1 MPFLRSLWRV
11 PACVLVTMAFAA
23 LTPLARLF
31 HRDPER
37 LARLGARAAGLWGR
51 TMCAILGVERT
62 IEGSVPE
69 GPAFLVASN
78 HVSYLDIL
86 LLGSIYPSLFVAKR
100 EIASWPLFG
109 WVARGAGTIFVDR
122 DRPKDVIRAGR
133 EMAETLGVGVPLTIF
148 PEGRSSAGATIL
160 PFMPSL
166 LEPAAQAG
174 IPCFAAA
181 IRYETPGS
189 DAPPAS
195 TVCWHDGSS
204 FPGHFLRLTALPRIV
219 ARVRFAEAPVRS
231 TDRKVLAKSLWESV
245 HRSFEPIR
253 QA

>member
-1 MPFLRSLWRV
+1 MPSLRSLWRV

-31 HRDPER
+31 RNDAADV
-37 LARLGARAAGLWGR
+37 ARLGARFSGRWGR

-62 IEGSVPE
+62 IEGAIPE
-69 GPAFLVASN
+69 GAAFLVASN

-86 LLGSIYPSLFVAKR
+86 VLGSLYPSLFVAKR

-122 DRPKDVIRAGR
+122 ERPKDVLRAGR
-133 EMAETLGVGVPLTIF
+133 EMAESLEAGVSMTIF

-166 LEPAAQAG
+166 LEPAARSG
-174 IPCFAAA
+174 VPCYAAA

-189 DAPPAS
+189 AAAPAS

-204 FPGHFLRLTALPRIV
+204 FPAHFLRMTSLPRIV

-231 TDRKVLAKSLWESV
+231 ADRKELAKTLWENAY
-245 HRSFEPIR
+245 RSFEPIR
-253 QA
+253 QS

>member
-1 MPFLRSLWRV
+1 MPSLRSLWRV
-11 PACVLVTMAFAA
+11 PACVLVTLAFAA
-23 LTPLARLF
+23 MTPVARLF
-31 HRDPER
+31 RRDAPGV
-37 LARLGARAAGLWGR
+37 ARLGARVAGGWGW

-62 IEGSVPE
+62 IEGAIPQ
-69 GPAFLVASN
+69 GPAFLVAAN
-78 HVSYLDIL
+78 HVSYVDIL

-122 DRPKDVIRAGR
+122 ERPKDVIRAGR
-133 EMAETLGVGVPLTIF
+133 EMTESLDAGVPLTIF

-174 IPCFAAA
+174 IPCYAVA

-189 DAPPAS
+189 PTPPAS

-204 FPGHFLRLTALPRIV
+204 FPAHFLRLTSLPRIV

-231 TDRKVLAKSLWESV
+231 ADRKELAKSLWESAY
-245 HRSFEPIR
+245 RSFEPIR
-253 QA
+253 QT

>member
-1 MPFLRSLWRV
+1 MPFLRILWRV

-23 LTPLARLF
+23 LTPLARIF
-31 HRDPER
+31 HRDPASF
-37 LARLGARAAGLWGR
+37 ARLGSRLAGLWGR

-122 DRPKDVIRAGR
+122 ERPKDVIRAGR

-189 DAPPAS
+189 HAPPAS

-231 TDRKVLAKSLWESV
+231 DDRKVLAKSLWESAY
-245 HRSFEPIR
+245 RSFEPIR